1 MTQVHAGELIAK
13 KAGSEEILAV
23 SEGFAEITG
32 DHVSILT
39 DNAANSAD
47 IDEAAAEEARAKA
60 EKRLKEGD
68 ISEEEAKVL
77 NQAILYSAAQIR
89 AKRRRGCSLCQ
100 PVNVEDL
107 AVGFFR
113 ERKNHK
119 LAIRPA
125 CSRKTFTQSG
135 HFTQQKCARHHLTAN
150 FHLQIEL
157 FPCHW
162 EAISRHTELV
172 VPVNEPVPGSK

>member
-1 MTQVHAGELIAK
+1 MAETLKLEIVTPESRIYSEEVEMVTLPGSEGELGIYPNHVPLMTQVHAGELIAK

-89 AKRRRGCSLCQ
+89 AKRRRG
-100 PVNVEDL
+100 
-107 AVGFFR
+107 
-113 ERKNHK
+113 
-119 LAIRPA
+119 
-125 CSRKTFTQSG
+125 
-135 HFTQQKCARHHLTAN
+135 
-150 FHLQIEL
+150 
-157 FPCHW
+157 
-162 EAISRHTELV
+162 
-172 VPVNEPVPGSK
+172 